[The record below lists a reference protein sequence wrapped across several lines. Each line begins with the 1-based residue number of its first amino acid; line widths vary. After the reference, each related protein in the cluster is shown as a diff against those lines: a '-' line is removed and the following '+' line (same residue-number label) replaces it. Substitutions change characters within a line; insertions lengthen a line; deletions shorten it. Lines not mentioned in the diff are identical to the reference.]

1 MKKTILI
8 CCLLLAATYG
18 FSQPSWV
25 KNASKSVFTLKTF
38 SADGQ
43 LIASSNGFFTGTNG
57 EAVSSFTPFKGASQA
72 VIIDSQGKEWKVTG
86 IIGVNDMYD
95 VAKFRVD
102 NRKSPSGISE
112 RLCLL
117 HRELPCK

>member
-43 LIASSNGFFTGTNG
+43 LIASNNGFFTGTNG
-57 EAVSSFTPFKGASQA
+57 EAVSSFAPFKGASQA
-72 VIIDSQGKEWKVTG
+72 VIIDSQGKESCVGPTLS
-86 IIGVNDMYD
+86 
-95 VAKFRVD
+95 RQ
-102 NRKSPSGISE
+102 E
-112 RLCLL
+112 C
-117 HRELPCK
+117 

>member
-38 SADGQ
+38 SSDGQ
-43 LIASSNGFFTGTNG
+43 LIASTNGFYTGANG
-57 EAVSSFTPFKGASQA
+57 EAVSSFSPFKGASQA
-72 VIIDSQGKEWKVTG
+72 VMCGSYPI
-86 IIGVNDMYD
+86 
-95 VAKFRVD
+95 APRVQ
-102 NRKSPSGISE
+102 SLAPSGNLRPS
-112 RLCLL
+112 
-117 HRELPCK
+117 